1 MGREKLSIEVGG
13 VPLIQH
19 VQNTLAGCCNEVL
32 VVGGGGIRL
41 EGVRYVTGERPGGH
55 GPLAGIE
62 AGLAAARFDHVF
74 VAAGDMPFLAQ
85 SLVGYL
91 LERLARE
98 DATVV
103 VPRYGG
109 RTHPLCAAYDRALCP
124 LVSRS
129 LDRGVRAVHGFL
141 EETAGVEYVGEELR
155 RFGDPDLLL
164 MNVNSPSDLD
174 RARGRAGR

>member
-13 VPLIQH
+13 TPLIQH
-19 VQNTLAGCCNEVL
+19 AQNALSGYCNEVL
-32 VVGGGGIRL
+32 VVGGGDFRL
-41 EGVRYVTGERPGGH
+41 EGARYVAGERPGRQ

-74 VAAGDMPFLAQ
+74 VAAGDMPFLTR
-85 SLVGYL
+85 SVVGYL
-91 LERLARE
+91 LERLERGDTMA
-98 DATVV
+98 V

-124 LVSRS
+124 LVGSA
-129 LDRGVRAVHGFL
+129 LDGGVRAVHGFL
-141 EETAGVEYVGEELR
+141 EGTTGVEYVGEELR

-164 MNVNSPSDLD
+164 MNVNSPADLD
-174 RARGRAGR
+174 RARHRA

>member
-19 VQNTLAGCCNEVL
+19 VQNTLASCCNEVL

-141 EETAGVEYVGEELR
+141 EETAGVEYIEEELR

-174 RARGRAGR
+174 RARRRAGR